1 MLKTIRRIGVQRIVK
16 TSSYYNKSK
25 DQHDGGYVGLFLV
38 LAKETRSF
46 KNVMT

>member
-25 DQHDGGYVGLFLV
+25 DQHGVSYVDLFLV
-38 LAKETRSF
+38 SAKEARSF
-46 KNVMT
+46 KNVMN